1 MASSEPAASLDFERW
16 RMSQVERFFVPIP
29 SGRIHAAAA
38 GAGAPVLLLH
48 QTPRSWDEY
57 RDVLPVLGRHYRAIA
72 MDTLGF
78 GDSDPLPDGQA
89 SIESWAKAAHQLL
102 AALAIDHAAVVGH
115 HTGAAIAVEMAAAY
129 PETVAA
135 LILSASPY
143 VDAARRAE
151 ARQSEHVIDGAT
163 PRADGG
169 HLAKLWSMRQ
179 PFYPADRI
187 DLLERFIVDALKAGA
202 QSTEGHRV
210 VDRYEMEKRL
220 PLVRCPTLVIAP
232 TADPYAFPHAP
243 KVAAAIAGSLLI
255 EIENGMV
262 PLPDQM
268 PGEFAA
274 AVHGFLAAQPTW
286 AQGGV

>member
-1 MASSEPAASLDFERW
+1 
-16 RMSQVERFFVPIP
+16 
-29 SGRIHAAAA
+29 
-38 GAGAPVLLLH
+38 
-48 QTPRSWDEY
+48 
-57 RDVLPVLGRHYRAIA
+57 
-72 MDTLGF
+72 
-78 GDSDPLPDGQA
+78 
-89 SIESWAKAAHQLL
+89 
-102 AALAIDHAAVVGH
+102 
-115 HTGAAIAVEMAAAY
+115 
-129 PETVAA
+129 
-135 LILSASPY
+135 LILSASPH

-151 ARQSEHVIDGAT
+151 ARQSEHVIDEAT

-187 DLLERFIVDALKAGA
+187 DLLERFIVDALKAGP
-202 QSTEGHRV
+202 QSAEGHRV

-232 TADPYAFPHAP
+232 TADPYACPHAP